1 MDWLN
6 DQWTGRLKRDEQ
18 SESETNCF
26 KNSEKNMFQWTGY
39 VWEGFTEE
47 IDMINIF
54 FNEEIIINWN
64 VL

>member
-1 MDWLN
+1 
-6 DQWTGRLKRDEQ
+6 
-18 SESETNCF
+18 
-26 KNSEKNMFQWTGY
+26 MFQWTGY